1 MCVYA
6 IWNNKGGVG
15 KSYLTFQIASEYART
30 HPKQKVLVIDMCPQA
45 DSSSMLLGGIENG
58 EQHLDAIS
66 QESPRRTIAG
76 YVRERIVS
84 PYQDPHIGANY
95 IRRVHDFNPH
105 VSNNLYLV
113 VGDYELELLAPR
125 VRGAMS
131 AAVGPDDG
139 WARVHLWVR
148 NLINDVKQSW
158 NTDHITVFIDC
169 NPSFGVYTELGL
181 SASERLVI
189 PFSADGSSKRAVRT
203 LLALLY
209 GQTTLL
215 GGERSEFAILSEKFS
230 LRCPKI
236 YCYVGNRLTQYLGS
250 ASAFK
255 TVVNAIGEE
264 IWSVWQTNPGA
275 FEFHPAGSP
284 SPTTRAAFKKMFQVE
299 VVDANTASVVSS
311 ALGIPIVGLAA
322 GQHYFGGKHH
332 TVNQSQLDKQQPN
345 IQHIASMIE

>member
-30 HPKQKVLVIDMCPQA
+30 HPDQKVLVIDMCPQA
-45 DSSSMLLGGIENG
+45 DSSSMLLGGIETG
-58 EQHLDAIS
+58 EQHLDKIS
-66 QESPRRTIAG
+66 QENPRRTIAG
-76 YVRERIVS
+76 YVRERVNS

-95 IRRVHDFNPH
+95 VRRVRDFNAQ
-105 VSNNLYLV
+105 VSGNLYLV

-125 VRGAMS
+125 VRGATLP
-131 AAVGPDDG
+131 GPDDA

-158 NTDHITVFIDC
+158 NTDHLSVFIDC

-181 SASERLVI
+181 SAAERLII

-209 GQTTLL
+209 GQATLL
-215 GGERSEFAILSEKFS
+215 GGERSEFARLSEQFS
-230 LRCPKI
+230 LRIPKI
-236 YCYVGNRLTQYLGS
+236 YCYVGNRLTQYKGS

-255 TVVNAIGEE
+255 TVVNAIGDE
-264 IWSVWQTNPGA
+264 IWSVWQSNPGS

-284 SPTTRAAFKKMFQVE
+284 SPTNRVAFKKMFQFE

-311 ALGIPIVGLAA
+311 ALGTPIVNLVA
-322 GQHYFGGKHH
+322 GQHYFGGKPH

-345 IQHIASMIE
+345 IRQIVSMIE

>member
-30 HPKQKVLVIDMCPQA
+30 HPDQKVLVIDMCPQA
-45 DSSSMLLGGIENG
+45 DSSSMLLGGIEKG
-58 EQHLDAIS
+58 ESNLEEIG

-76 YVRERIVS
+76 YIRERGIA

-95 IRRVHDFNPH
+95 LRKVRDFNPH
-105 VSNNLYLV
+105 ISDNLFLV

-125 VRGAMS
+125 VRGAAS
-131 AAVGPDDG
+131 GLTGPDDS
-139 WARVHLWVR
+139 WARVHLWIR

-158 NTDHITVFIDC
+158 NTDRITVFIDC

-181 SASERLVI
+181 SASERLII

-209 GQTTLL
+209 GQATML
-215 GGERSEFAILSEKFS
+215 GGERSEFARLSEQFS
-230 LRCPKI
+230 LRIPKI
-236 YCYVGNRLTQYLGS
+236 YCYIGNRLTQYKGS
-250 ASAFK
+250 ASAFR
-255 TVVNAIGEE
+255 TVVNAIGDE
-264 IWSVWQTNPGA
+264 IWSIWQSNPGS
-275 FEFHPAGSP
+275 FEFHPTGSP
-284 SPTTRAAFKKMFQVE
+284 SPTNRTAFRKMFQLE

-311 ALGIPIVGLAA
+311 ALGIPIVELIA
-322 GQHYFGGKHH
+322 GQHAFGGKSH

-345 IQHIASMIE
+345 IQSIVAMIE